1 MVVPLLVAGLAWGLS
16 SALADSGSPAP
27 AATQPG
33 EKVTLRLGLMNVP
46 DSLNPFVGYEN
57 SAYEVWCLN
66 YDFLVAYAPDGSPR
80 PAIAES
86 WSTSPDGKTW
96 IFKIRKGVTWQD
108 GKPLT
113 ARDVAFTYNYIVKKK
128 LGAYNSYTKLID
140 YAEATDDYT
149 CEVHCTKPKANMLRL
164 YIYVFPEHIWSK
176 IDNPEKYQMTYPI
189 IGSGPFKTIE
199 YKTSRYTRLV
209 KNPDYWGGEPTVDE
223 IIFEYYTNND
233 SMVQE
238 FKNGKLDGAY
248 DIPAAQFPALTKT
261 SGVETF
267 ESNVWSFEYL
277 TFNCYD
283 EPASLGNPVLKDVKF
298 RQALNWAVDREKLV
312 QVGLSGYGRPGSTV
326 CPPDEYPTSWN
337 AHYEPSPEQKY
348 GFDIEK
354 AKQLLDAAGY
364 VDSDGNGMR
373 EDKNGKPITLRLW
386 ARNETISSQREG
398 KLLADWFSQC
408 GLKIDFDVVDDGVL
422 DAKLYNY
429 NDAGAYAPDYDMY
442 LWDFVGYA
450 DPGDSLACFVTD
462 QIEWWNDPCWSNEEY
477 DTVMD
482 QQMGELDPQARLEM
496 IHRLQEIF
504 YVESPYIVLTY
515 PNNLSV
521 VDTSRWE
528 GWVPFMGSSPFYN
541 AFNIDSYVKLHPLVK
556 TTGTTESKSNTTLY
570 IIIGAIA
577 AAVIVV
583 VVLVLVLRK
592 PKVVEE

>member
-1 MVVPLLVAGLAWGLS
+1 MVRHVRSGSSARRWLVLMVVPLLVAGLAWGLS

-233 SMVQE
+233 
-238 FKNGKLDGAY
+238 Y
-248 DIPAAQFPALTKT
+248 
-261 SGVETF
+261 ETH
-267 ESNVWSFEYL
+267 
-277 TFNCYD
+277 
-283 EPASLGNPVLKDVKF
+283 A
-298 RQALNWAVDREKLV
+298 
-312 QVGLSGYGRPGSTV
+312 
-326 CPPDEYPTSWN
+326 
-337 AHYEPSPEQKY
+337 
-348 GFDIEK
+348 
-354 AKQLLDAAGY
+354 
-364 VDSDGNGMR
+364 
-373 EDKNGKPITLRLW
+373 
-386 ARNETISSQREG
+386 
-398 KLLADWFSQC
+398 
-408 GLKIDFDVVDDGVL
+408 
-422 DAKLYNY
+422 
-429 NDAGAYAPDYDMY
+429 
-442 LWDFVGYA
+442 
-450 DPGDSLACFVTD
+450 
-462 QIEWWNDPCWSNEEY
+462 
-477 DTVMD
+477 
-482 QQMGELDPQARLEM
+482 
-496 IHRLQEIF
+496 
-504 YVESPYIVLTY
+504 
-515 PNNLSV
+515 
-521 VDTSRWE
+521 
-528 GWVPFMGSSPFYN
+528 
-541 AFNIDSYVKLHPLVK
+541 
-556 TTGTTESKSNTTLY
+556 
-570 IIIGAIA
+570 
-577 AAVIVV
+577 
-583 VVLVLVLRK
+583 
-592 PKVVEE
+592 